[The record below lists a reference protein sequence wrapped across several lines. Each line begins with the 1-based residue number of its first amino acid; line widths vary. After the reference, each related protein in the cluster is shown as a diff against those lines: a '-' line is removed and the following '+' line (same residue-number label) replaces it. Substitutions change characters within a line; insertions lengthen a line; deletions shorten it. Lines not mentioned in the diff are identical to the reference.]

1 MSLKNWKILHKLMM
15 LIGVLAGVIAVI
27 SGVGITSLR
36 KINRDQREV
45 VTAAGESLMGSELN
59 EDIVILNRFEYH
71 IAADPSL
78 DNIREIKIQLKA
90 RQAGLEARLAKLKN
104 TADEEQMQQ
113 LTEIDAKYREY
124 VAELNDTLA
133 KADTNS
139 RNISLSDAQKIIRD
153 AVQSSRAIAD
163 ALQAKA
169 KAYLD
174 FSAHRSHEIA
184 MASEDSANV
193 AQTSMVLM
201 SIIGILGG
209 IGLGYT
215 LASGGI
221 AKPLGHSIANVNE
234 LASGNTKIDI
244 YGTDRRDEIGDI
256 ASALQV
262 FKDNMIKGNEL
273 AAAQEAENLAKLKR
287 TERLEVLTSNF
298 EAKVGAL
305 VGSLSAAAT
314 EMEQTASS
322 MTRLAETG
330 NVKATT
336 VASAAEQTSAN
347 VQTVATATEELSAS
361 IQEISQQVANSARIA
376 TRAVEDAHQTDIIV
390 QDLSSGAQ
398 KIGEIVQLISEIA
411 SQTNLLALNATIEA
425 ARAGESGK
433 GFAVVASEVKSLATQ
448 TAKAT
453 EEISGQIHHIQSA
466 TNQAVSAIQNI
477 STTIQEMNE
486 IASAIASAVEEQGA
500 ATLEIS
506 RNVQQA
512 AQGTEDV
519 TVSIVDVRHASAET
533 GAASEQV
540 SIAAGELSR
549 NSNDL
554 SREVDEFL
562 AGVKTA

>member
-1 MSLKNWKILHKLMM
+1 MNLKNWKILHKLMM
-15 LIGVLAGVIAVI
+15 LIGLLASVIAVI
-27 SGVGITSLR
+27 SGLGITSLR
-36 KINRDQREV
+36 KINRDQLEV
-45 VTAAGESLMGSELN
+45 VETAGESLMGSEMN
-59 EDIVILNRFEYH
+59 EDIVMLSRYEYH
-71 IAADPSL
+71 LAADPSL
-78 DNIREIKIQLKA
+78 ENIKDVKIQLKA
-90 RQAGLEARLAKLKN
+90 RQAALETRLTTLKS
-104 TADEEQMQQ
+104 TADETQARM
-113 LTEIDAKYREY
+113 LTAIDAKYREY
-124 VAELNDTLA
+124 LVEVNDTIA
-133 KADTNS
+133 KADANS
-139 RNISLSDAQKIIRD
+139 SSINISEAQKAIRD
-153 AVQSSRAIAD
+153 SVISSRAVAD
-163 ALQAKA
+163 ALQIKA
-169 KAYLD
+169 KEYLD
-174 FSAHRSHEIA
+174 FSAHQSHEIA
-184 MASEDSANV
+184 QASEDSANV
-193 AQTSMVLM
+193 AQTSMILM
-201 SIIGILGG
+201 SIFGIFGG
-209 IGLGYT
+209 IGLGYL

-221 AKPLGHSIANVNE
+221 AKPLGHSIGNVKD
-234 LASGNTKIDI
+234 LAAGNTGIDI
-244 YGTDRRDEIGDI
+244 YGTERGDEVGLI

-273 AAAQEAENLAKLKR
+273 AAAQAAENIAKLKR
-287 TERLEVLTSNF
+287 TARLEELTTNF

-314 EMEQTASS
+314 EMESTASS
-322 MTRLAETG
+322 MTNLAETG
-330 NVKATT
+330 NTKASA

-390 QDLSSGAQ
+390 QDLSSGAH

-466 TNQAVSAIQNI
+466 THQAVAAIQNI

-500 ATLEIS
+500 ATQEIS

-519 TVSIVDVRHASAET
+519 TVSIVDVQHASAET
-533 GAASEQV
+533 GSASEQV
-540 SIAAGELSR
+540 SIAANELSR

-562 AGVKTA
+562 AGVKAA